1 MIAEEF
7 TGAVVLTV
15 NGKKV
20 EVAARPDM
28 RLSRVLREEL
38 GLTGTKVGCDAGDC
52 GACTVLID
60 EEQACACLV
69 PAAQLEGRQ
78 VQTIEGL
85 ADDPIGRALQRSFH
99 HHGAA
104 QCGICTPGMLMA
116 SLDLLRRAE
125 KVDLPMVEAAL
136 GGVLCRCTGYL
147 KICEAVLDAGRF
159 LEPDGGPPD
168 DPALPTGEATV
179 AAREMGSDSTSCSS
193 ANDIT
198 VGARIA
204 RLDGLPKLDGSE
216 VYGAD
221 KAPEDALWLRAI
233 RSPHARARFAI
244 GDLRAFVSNEPGIF
258 RVLTFADVPG
268 ENSFGIFPDMK
279 DQPVFAEVETRY
291 RGEAVAAIIGERAA
305 IDGFDV
311 ARFPI
316 RWDPL
321 EPLIGLDGAL
331 SPNAHASHPSRPDN
345 VLVRGWVEKGDID
358 SAFRGSPHVAE
369 GLFSTR
375 FVEHAYIEPEAG
387 FARRVGDRVE
397 VFASTQAPY
406 MSRDEVARVLGVE
419 PGDVRIIPS
428 ACGGG
433 FGGKLDVSLQ
443 PMLAVAAWQMGV
455 PIRSIYTRPESMAA
469 TTKRHPAAITARA
482 ACDAEGRITAYAMEA
497 DFDTGAY
504 ASWGPTVAGRVPVHG
519 TGPYR
524 VPNVLN
530 RARAVYSNGP
540 IAGAFRGFGVPQ
552 AAIAHEALYDEL
564 AEKCGLDRL
573 EFRLLNALRVADE
586 TATGQVL
593 QASVGLDRCL
603 EALRPHWK
611 RMLEE
616 AETLNAEP
624 AVTRRGV
631 GIACMWYG
639 IGNTALSNPSRMRIA
654 LTREGKLLFFNGA
667 VDIGQGSTTVLTQIA
682 AEALGLPVTAFT
694 LVTGDTD
701 KTADAGKSSASRQT
715 FVSGKAAENAA
726 LALRAEILRHTN
738 AGPHAQFALE
748 GERLKIDDIKGESAV
763 IDLASWPAGPDG
775 IVFEGVGDFDPPTE
789 ALDIK
794 GQGVPYATY
803 GFAAQIVALD
813 VDRALGTVQL
823 DRFVAAHDIGR
834 AINPTLVEG
843 QIHGGIAQGIGLA
856 LMEEYV
862 PGRTENLH
870 DYLIPTF
877 GDVPPIEIILVEA
890 AEPLGPFG
898 AKGVGEPALVP
909 AAPAILGAIRHATG
923 VSIRDIPALPH
934 RVRAALEAAGR
945 AWEI

>member
-1 MIAEEF
+1 VIAEEF
-7 TGAVVLTV
+7 TGTVALTV
-15 NGKKV
+15 NDKTV
-20 EVAARPDM
+20 EVATRPDM
-28 RLSRVLREEL
+28 RLSRLLREEL

-60 EEQACACLV
+60 EEQACACLI
-69 PAAQLEGRQ
+69 PAAQVEGRR
-78 VQTIEGL
+78 VRTVEGL

-116 SLDLLRRAE
+116 SLDLLRREERA
-125 KVDLPMVEAAL
+125 DQAMVEAAL

-159 LEPDGGPPD
+159 LDNEGAMAQDAVFTPEDESLAEARSDAP
-168 DPALPTGEATV
+168 LPENGTA
-179 AAREMGSDSTSCSS
+179 
-193 ANDIT
+193 
-198 VGARIA
+198 VGARVP

-216 VYGAD
+216 AYGAD
-221 KAPEDALWLRAI
+221 AAPRDALWLRAI
-233 RSPHARARFAI
+233 RSPHARARFTI
-244 GDLRAFVSNEPGIF
+244 GDLRAFVSNQPGIF
-258 RVLTFADVPG
+258 RVLTAADVPG
-268 ENSFGIFPDMK
+268 ENSFGIFPDLK
-279 DQPVFAEVETRY
+279 DQPVFAERETRF
-291 RGEAVAAIIGERAA
+291 RGEAVAAIVGERAS
-305 IDGFDV
+305 IDGFEV
-311 ARFPI
+311 GRFPI
-316 RWDPL
+316 RWEPL
-321 EPLIGLDGAL
+321 EPLSGVDAAL
-331 SPNAHASHPSRPDN
+331 SPNAHASHPSHPDN
-345 VLVRGWVEKGDID
+345 VLVRGRVEKGDSEGALRH
-358 SAFRGSPHVAE
+358 SAHTAE
-369 GLFSTR
+369 GLFATS

-397 VFASTQAPY
+397 IFASTQAPY
-406 MSRDEVARVLGVE
+406 MNRDEVARVLGIE
-419 PGDVRIIPS
+419 PGDVRVIPS

-443 PMLAVAAWQMGV
+443 PMLAVAAWRMGV
-455 PIRSIYTRPESMAA
+455 PVRAVYTRPESMAS
-469 TTKRHPAAITARA
+469 TTKRHPALISARA
-482 ACDAEGRITAYAMEA
+482 ACDADGRITAYAMEA

-504 ASWGPTVAGRVPVHG
+504 ASWGPTVAGRVPVHAA
-519 TGPYR
+519 GPYR

-530 RARAVYSNGP
+530 RARAIYTNGP
-540 IAGAFRGFGVPQ
+540 VAGAFRGFGVPQ

-593 QASVGLDRCL
+593 QASAGLDRCL
-603 EALRPHWK
+603 EALRPHWVE
-611 RMLEE
+611 MLAE
-616 AETLNAEP
+616 ADARNAH
-624 AVTRRGV
+624 AGVTRRGV

-654 LTREGKLLFFNGA
+654 LTHDGKLLFFNGA

-682 AEALGLPVTAFT
+682 ADALGLPVEAFT

-701 KTADAGKSSASRQT
+701 KTFDAGKSSASRQT

-738 AGPHAQFALE
+738 AGPKARLMLE
-748 GERLKIDDIKGESAV
+748 GSRLSVMGAGESAT
-763 IDLASWPAGPDG
+763 IDLASWPRGPDG
-775 IVFEGVGDFDPPTE
+775 IVLEGIGDFDPPTE
-789 ALDIK
+789 PLDAK

-813 VDRALGTVQL
+813 VDRALGTVRL

-877 GDVPPIEIILVEA
+877 GDVPRIDIILIEA
-890 AEPLGPFG
+890 PEPLGPYG
-898 AKGVGEPALVP
+898 AKGVGEPALIP

-923 VSIRDIPALPH
+923 VSIRKIPALPH
-934 RVRAALEAAGR
+934 RIRAALEAAGL
-945 AWEI
+945 AWEV

>member
-1 MIAEEF
+1 MTPEEF

-15 NGKKV
+15 NDRKV
-20 EVAARPDM
+20 EVGARPDM
-28 RLSRVLREEL
+28 RLSRLLREEL
-38 GLTGTKVGCDAGDC
+38 GLIGTKVGCDAGDC

-69 PAAQLEGRQ
+69 PAAQLEGRR
-78 VQTIEGL
+78 VQTVEGL
-85 ADDPIGRALQRSFH
+85 AGDPIGRALQRSFH

-116 SLDLLRRAE
+116 SLDLLRRVERA
-125 KVDLPMVEAAL
+125 DLAMVETAL
-136 GGVLCRCTGYL
+136 AGVLCRCTGYL
-147 KICEAVLDAGRF
+147 KICEAVLDAANF
-159 LEPDGGPPD
+159 LEGD
-168 DPALPTGEATV
+168 DEPAAEEGAFSSEDVEATRARAEPRSQATSARNG
-179 AAREMGSDSTSCSS
+179 AA
-193 ANDIT
+193 
-198 VGARIA
+198 VGARLA
-204 RLDGLPKLDGSE
+204 RLDGIPKLDGSE

-221 KAPEDALWLRAI
+221 KAPQDALWLRAI
-233 RSPHARARFAI
+233 RSPHARARFTI
-244 GDLRAFVSNEPGIF
+244 GDLGAFVSNEPGIF
-258 RVLTFADVPG
+258 RVLIAADVPG
-268 ENSFGIFPDMK
+268 ENSFGIFPEMK

-291 RGEAVAAIIGERAA
+291 RGEAVAAIVGERAS

-311 ARFPI
+311 GRFPI
-316 RWDPL
+316 RW
-321 EPLIGLDGAL
+321 EPLKPLAGLDAAL
-331 SPNAHASHPSRPDN
+331 SANAHASHASHPDN
-345 VLVRGWVEKGDID
+345 VLVRGWVEKGNADGALRQSTHRAD
-358 SAFRGSPHVAE
+358 
-369 GLFSTR
+369 GLFSTA

-387 FARRVGDRVE
+387 FGRRVGDRVE

-406 MSRDEVARVLGVE
+406 MSRDEVARVLGLE

-443 PMLAVAAWQMGV
+443 PMLAIAAWRMGV
-455 PIRSIYTRPESMAA
+455 PVRSVYTRPESMAA
-469 TTKRHPAAITARA
+469 TTKRHPASISAHA

-519 TGPYR
+519 AGPYR

-530 RARAVYSNGP
+530 RARAIYTNGP

-603 EALRPHWK
+603 EALRPQWT
-611 RMLEE
+611 RLLAE
-616 AETLNAEP
+616 AKALNAE
-624 AVTRRGV
+624 ASVTRRGV

-639 IGNTALSNPSRMRIA
+639 IGNTALSNPSRMRLA

-682 AEALGLPVTAFT
+682 ADALGLPVEVFT

-701 KTADAGKSSASRQT
+701 KTFDAGKSSASRQT
-715 FVSGKAAENAA
+715 FVSGKAAENAG

-738 AGPHAQFALE
+738 AGPDARLALE
-748 GERLKIDDIKGESAV
+748 GSRLTVTLAGASTV
-763 IDLASWPAGPDG
+763 IDLSAWPCGADG
-775 IVFEGVGDFDPPTE
+775 IVLEGLGDFDPPTE
-789 ALDIK
+789 PLDVK

-813 VDRALGTVQL
+813 VDMGLGTVRL
-823 DRFVAAHDIGR
+823 DRFIAAHDIGR
-834 AINPTLVEG
+834 TINPTLVEG

-877 GDVPPIEIILVEA
+877 GDVPRIEVILIEA
-890 AEPLGPFG
+890 PEPLGPFG

-923 VSIRDIPALPH
+923 VSIRQIPALPH
-934 RVRAALEAAGR
+934 RIRAALQAAGLAR
-945 AWEI
+945 ES

>member
-1 MIAEEF
+1 AE
-7 TGAVVLTV
+7 G
-15 NGKKV
+15 
-20 EVAARPDM
+20 
-28 RLSRVLREEL
+28 
-38 GLTGTKVGCDAGDC
+38 
-52 GACTVLID
+52 
-60 EEQACACLV
+60 
-69 PAAQLEGRQ
+69 
-78 VQTIEGL
+78 
-85 ADDPIGRALQRSFH
+85 
-99 HHGAA
+99 
-104 QCGICTPGMLMA
+104 
-116 SLDLLRRAE
+116 
-125 KVDLPMVEAAL
+125 
-136 GGVLCRCTGYL
+136 
-147 KICEAVLDAGRF
+147 
-159 LEPDGGPPD
+159 
-168 DPALPTGEATV
+168 
-179 AAREMGSDSTSCSS
+179 
-193 ANDIT
+193 
-198 VGARIA
+198 
-204 RLDGLPKLDGSE
+204 
-216 VYGAD
+216 
-221 KAPEDALWLRAI
+221 
-233 RSPHARARFAI
+233 
-244 GDLRAFVSNEPGIF
+244 
-258 RVLTFADVPG
+258 
-268 ENSFGIFPDMK
+268 
-279 DQPVFAEVETRY
+279 ETRY

-305 IDGFDV
+305 IDAFDV
-311 ARFPI
+311 RRFPI
-316 RWDPL
+316 RWEPL
-321 EPLIGLDGAL
+321 EPVLGIEAAL
-331 SPNAHASHPSRPDN
+331 SPNAHKVHVSRPDN

-358 SAFRGSPHVAE
+358 TAFRDCAHMAE
-369 GLFSTR
+369 GVFSTR

-406 MSRDEVARVLGVE
+406 MSRDEVARVLGLE

-443 PMLAVAAWQMGV
+443 PMLAIAAWQMGV
-455 PIRSIYTRPESMAA
+455 PVRSVYTRPESMAS
-469 TTKRHPAAITARA
+469 TTKRHPSAISASA
-482 ACDAEGRITAYAMEA
+482 ACDAQGRITAYAMEG

-519 TGPYR
+519 AGPYR

-530 RARAVYSNGP
+530 RARAIYSNGP

-593 QASVGLDRCL
+593 QASAGLDRCL

-611 RMLEE
+611 RMLDE
-616 AETLNAEP
+616 ARTLNEKS
-624 AVTRRGV
+624 AVTRRGA

-682 AEALGLPVTAFT
+682 ADALGLPVSAFT
-694 LVTGDTD
+694 IVAGDTD

-738 AGPHAQFALE
+738 AGPGARFSLQGSALTVE
-748 GERLKIDDIKGESAV
+748 GKSESSV
-763 IDLASWPAGPDG
+763 IDLSSSPSGADG

-789 ALDIK
+789 PLDVK

-803 GFAAQIVALD
+803 GFAAQIVTLD
-813 VDRALGTVQL
+813 VDMSLGTVRL
-823 DRFVAAHDIGR
+823 ERFVAAHDVGR

-870 DYLIPTF
+870 DYLIPSF
-877 GDVPPIEIILVEA
+877 GDVPAIEIILIEA
-890 AEPLGPFG
+890 PEPLGPFG

-909 AAPAILGAIRHATG
+909 AAPAILSAIRHATG

-934 RVRAALEAAGR
+934 RVRAALEAAGV
-945 AWEI
+945 ATEI